1 MLAMLRRERRLR
13 VLLTGNLLSQIGD
26 GVHEFIFIITVLHV
40 THANVALSG
49 AIYFFRFIPYL
60 VLGPIGGALSDRLP
74 RRSLMIGADLA
85 RMAITSAFC
94 LLLSFERIDVPA
106 LALIGMSMT
115 ALRTVF
121 QPAFQGTIPS
131 LVRTEHL
138 PAANGATQM
147 AAELGGLVG
156 PALGGTLLYTVLDTG
171 YVLAIDAATYLVSA
185 LCIWRAIDSGAK
197 ARRTTVTASAATA
210 TATAEPR
217 SRYTLRA
224 LYGEFAANFK
234 ASLARRELFVSI
246 GYSALCILF
255 VGAALRV
262 LIPTM
267 LKAQGYAD
275 SVIGYAMS
283 FIALGALG
291 GALLCGSVSRDFST
305 PSLMTYWRMYGF
317 MLALLPLCA
326 VSVPAM
332 LVGCGLLGAIGAFVD
347 VVLPTNIQRLSTEAN
362 VGKNFSLFS
371 TLANTSEAMSG
382 AFAGALSAVAPVAV
396 GISIIGVAVV
406 SIGFAGTARATKRHG

>member
-1 MLAMLRRERRLR
+1 MLAMLRQERRLS

-26 GVHEFIFIITVLHV
+26 GVHEFVFIITVLHV
-40 THANVALSG
+40 TQANVALSG

-60 VLGPIGGALSDRLP
+60 VLGPLGGTLSDRLS
-74 RRSLMIGADLA
+74 RRALMIGADLA

-94 LLLSFERIDVPA
+94 LLLSNGHIGVTA

-115 ALRTVF
+115 AFRTLF
-121 QPAFQGTIPS
+121 QPAFQGAMPS
-131 LVRTEHL
+131 LVRAEHL
-138 PAANGATQM
+138 PIANGAAQM
-147 AAELGGLVG
+147 AADMGGLIG
-156 PALGGTLLYTVLDTG
+156 PALGGTLLYAVTDVG
-171 YVLAIDAATYLVSA
+171 YVLAIDAVTYLVSA
-185 LCIWRAIDSGAK
+185 LCVWRTIPASDRSDAPEGT
-197 ARRTTVTASAATA
+197 ARC
-210 TATAEPR
+210 PLR
-217 SRYTLRA
+217 S
-224 LYGEFAANFK
+224 LYGEFAGNFK
-234 ASLARRELFVSI
+234 AVPGRRELSVSI

-267 LKAQGYAD
+267 LIGEGYAD

-283 FIALGALG
+283 FIALGALS
-291 GALLCGSVSRDFST
+291 GALLCSSVSRDFST
-305 PSLMTYWRMYGF
+305 PSLMTYWRCYGF

-326 VSVPAM
+326 VSAPATFA
-332 LVGCGLLGAIGAFVD
+332 GCFLLGAIGAFVD
-347 VVLPTNIQRLSTEAN
+347 VVLPTNIQHLSTDAN

-382 AFAGALSAVAPVAV
+382 ALAGALSAIAPVAV

-406 SIGFAGTARATKRHG
+406 SVGYIGTMRATRRHA